1 MVDVEEQRK
10 EDDGVTS
17 SSGVGSGSAAG
28 LVTGGNA
35 GTAGGAR
42 KMLPEMPE
50 GWLYPHLI
58 MACAWSPW
66 SGNTP
71 SEWKNLCAS
80 GGKPEAL
87 KEEDK
92 LDTGSN
98 PLSSP
103 AAMAAAA
110 SARKMLNNNGDSS
123 SRRQT
128 EAAAKAEADRL
139 RRAQKDKENMALM
152 KETEVTRKKGV
163 AAMEEINVN
172 AVELNKHMKRMVE
185 LREDETNLKKD
196 EAQAAK
202 RARKIESL
210 EKRCHMAG
218 GRDAALTSRLHQL
231 LSEES
236 GDA

>member
-1 MVDVEEQRK
+1 MLDGCDFMVDVEEQRK
-10 EDDGVTS
+10 EDDGATS

-35 GTAGGAR
+35 GTAGSAR
-42 KMLPEMPE
+42 KKLPEMPE

-163 AAMEEINVN
+163 AAME
-172 AVELNKHMKRMVE
+172 
-185 LREDETNLKKD
+185 
-196 EAQAAK
+196 
-202 RARKIESL
+202 
-210 EKRCHMAG
+210 
-218 GRDAALTSRLHQL
+218 
-231 LSEES
+231 
-236 GDA
+236 